1 VREKVSVTYVDG
13 TLQEAYIIS
22 DSFEIYTYNNYIC
35 TLENGSKVY
44 LNREQIKIVIVSQE
58 A

>member
-1 VREKVSVTYVDG
+1 MREKVSVTYIGD
-13 TLQEAYIIS
+13 TLQEAYIIP

-58 A
+58 E

>member
-1 VREKVSVTYVDG
+1 MREKVSVTYIDG
-13 TLQEAYIIS
+13 TPQEAYIIP

-35 TLENGSKVY
+35 ILENGDKVY

-58 A
+58 E

>member
-1 VREKVSVTYVDG
+1 MREKVSVTYVDG